1 MKKFVIVTT
10 LSLSLIL
17 TSCSPIKNISSSKS
31 KDTNISTN
39 SKDIESIKEFDKKS
53 WKEFIDLYNN
63 TEHIVNTLSSND
75 KLHMYNEFNKTEEHF
90 KSKENIFDF
99 GNTEEEKMYLADF
112 SDLAKY
118 GKNTCNNL
126 KQYINSE
133 QIKYLSD
140 GKDNLEKCTEKITL
154 IVLNREKFLKKAGY
168 NESEIKEII
177 NSDLKELNYG
187 SNEIDDLNIDS
198 IFDENTL
205 KSVKEIEN
213 VDPEPNTANNETS
226 NYFYFNSDYSDLI
239 GTYKTVQAG
248 KANVRSGPG
257 FYYSIIDTAYRGNS
271 VYIYDAE
278 FADDRIWC
286 NIGYGWISINTLNGL
301 IR

>member
-1 MKKFVIVTT
+1 
-10 LSLSLIL
+10 
-17 TSCSPIKNISSSKS
+17 
-31 KDTNISTN
+31 
-39 SKDIESIKEFDKKS
+39 
-53 WKEFIDLYNN
+53 
-63 TEHIVNTLSSND
+63 
-75 KLHMYNEFNKTEEHF
+75 MYNGLNKTEEHF
-90 KSKENIFDF
+90 ESKENIFNF
-99 GNTEEEKMYLADF
+99 ATTEEEKMYLDDF

-126 KQYINSE
+126 KQYLNSE
-133 QIKYLSD
+133 EIKFLSD

-154 IVLNREKFLKKAGY
+154 IILNREKFLKKAGY
-168 NESEIKEII
+168 NENEIKEII
-177 NSDLKELNYG
+177 NYDLKELNYG
-187 SNEIDDLNIDS
+187 FNEIDNIDIDS

-205 KSVKEIEN
+205 KSVEEIEN
-213 VDPEPNTANNETS
+213 VDPKPNTANNETS

-239 GTYKTVQAG
+239 GTYKTVQADN
-248 KANVRSGPG
+248 ANVRSGPG